1 MQQTRLGSLI
11 EVVFNTAI
19 GFAVNY
25 AANLT
30 VLPRFGL
37 HPTPGQAFW
46 MGIVFTVISVARS
59 WVVRRVL
66 NRAGVHERS
75 ERLAEI
81 LRSTFK

>member
-59 WVVRRVL
+59 WVGAVC
-66 NRAGVHERS
+66 
-75 ERLAEI
+75 
-81 LRSTFK
+81 STAPASTSVASGWRKS